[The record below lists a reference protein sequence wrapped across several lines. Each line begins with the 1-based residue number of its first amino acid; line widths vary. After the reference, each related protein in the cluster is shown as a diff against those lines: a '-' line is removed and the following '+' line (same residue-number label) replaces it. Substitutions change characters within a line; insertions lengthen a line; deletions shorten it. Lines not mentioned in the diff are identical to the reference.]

1 MIDPHTH
8 EIPAQRPVMRPRFA
22 RSEEVTANQSRLTT
36 SIGVISSRQRPP
48 KRAVRTLVVV
58 FMENLWRSRPSQPL
72 QARTRH
78 MSASSHP
85 LAGLS
90 STLMT
95 HGEPTASMFVFARSL
110 ADRGRRAR
118 SEYGAHL
125 EISNSLIVS
134 DVLLGSTVD
143 QVSALSP
150 ALNLVPSM
158 HMVLTMAR
166 RRRRSANAA
175 FLFGLCAIF
184 GGRGCVG
191 WVVIGHESDTG

>member
-1 MIDPHTH
+1 MTS
-8 EIPAQRPVMRPRFA
+8 VA
-22 RSEEVTANQSRLTT
+22 RSGSGGTLNGVAAKNLRL
-36 SIGVISSRQRPP
+36 SVKRHRFVVISSRQSPP

-72 QARTRH
+72 QARTGH
-78 MSASSHP
+78 VSASRHP
-85 LAGLS
+85 LPGLS
-90 STLMT
+90 STLVSD
-95 HGEPTASMFVFARSL
+95 GEKTASMFVFARSL
-110 ADRGRRAR
+110 AGRGRRAR

-125 EISNSLIVS
+125 EISSSLIVS
-134 DVLLGSTVD
+134 RVLLGSTVD
-143 QVSALSP
+143 QVSAVSP
-150 ALNLVPSM
+150 ALNLMPSV

-166 RRRRSANAA
+166 RRRRSANGA